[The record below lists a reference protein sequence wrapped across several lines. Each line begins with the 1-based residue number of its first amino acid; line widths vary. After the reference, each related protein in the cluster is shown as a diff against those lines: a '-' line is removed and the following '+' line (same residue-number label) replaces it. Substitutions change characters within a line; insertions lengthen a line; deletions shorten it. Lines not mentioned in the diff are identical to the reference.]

1 MNKKLFVGNLSYA
14 TTDEQLR
21 VMFEAI
27 GPITSAAVITD
38 RFSGKSK
45 GFGFVE
51 MESEESARAAIEA
64 LNNKEL
70 NGRNITVSEAR
81 PPAERSSGG
90 FGGGRSGGFGGDRG
104 GFGGDRGGRGGDRRG
119 GGGGDRRGGGGD
131 RGGSRY

>member
-21 VMFEAI
+21 AMFEAI

-90 FGGGRSGGFGGDRG
+90 FGGGRSGSGGDRG
-104 GFGGDRGGRGGDRRG
+104 GFGGDRGGRGGGGDRR

>member
-27 GPITSAAVITD
+27 GPLTSAAVITD

-51 MESEESARAAIEA
+51 MESEELARAAIEA

-90 FGGGRSGGFGGDRG
+90 FGGGRSGGGGDRG
-104 GFGGDRGGRGGDRRG
+104 GFGGDRGGLRGFSGQAGHDVASTSG
-119 GGGGDRRGGGGD
+119 FD
-131 RGGSRY
+131 SV